1 MIKAVKSEKVTSN
14 IVDHIKTQFVEGKLP
29 AGSKLP
35 PERKLALEFGISRSS
50 VREAISILKTM
61 GILEVRHRNGIFVCG
76 PNTGRNN
83 TYQTSNSSNPY
94 GNRTNE
100 LIEFIELMLIA
111 SIPLIVVR
119 ITGDDIKNI
128 KTTVERI
135 KSCIANGMKGTWFE
149 LELFLL
155 LIHISGN
162 IFFYQTITNMKG
174 LFVEVIQAVRD
185 DIVANDIDQ
194 KAYIAIMEEFSAI
207 LATKEPG
214 RIKPVMERYFQ
225 MLKQNVIRKTT
236 ITI

>member
-35 PERKLALEFGISRSS
+35 PERKLAIEFGISRSS

-61 GILEVRHRNGIFVCG
+61 GILEVRHRDGIFVCG

-83 TYQTSNSSNPY
+83 TYQPSINSNPY
-94 GNRTNE
+94 SNRTKE
-100 LIEFIELMLIA
+100 LIEFMELMLIA
-111 SIPLIVVR
+111 SIPLIVAR
-119 ITGDDIKNI
+119 ITEDDIKSI

-155 LIHISGN
+155 LIQLSGN
-162 IFFYQTITNMKG
+162 IFFYRTITNMKG
-174 LFVEVIQAVRD
+174 LFMEVILAVRD
-185 DIVANDIDQ
+185 DIIANNTDQ
-194 KAYIAIMEEFSAI
+194 KAYIAIMEEFSTI
-207 LATKEPG
+207 LTTKEPG
-214 RIKPVMERYFQ
+214 RIKPVIEKYFQ
-225 MLKQNVIRKTT
+225 LMKRNAIREVTT
-236 ITI
+236 TK